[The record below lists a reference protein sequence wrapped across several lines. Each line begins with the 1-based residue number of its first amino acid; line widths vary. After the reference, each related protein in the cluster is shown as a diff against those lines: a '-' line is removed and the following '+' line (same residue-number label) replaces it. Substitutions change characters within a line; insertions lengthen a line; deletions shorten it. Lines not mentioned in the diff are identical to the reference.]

1 MLFMRKKFLLSG
13 FMFINGCT
21 LTLPISGIDTPN
33 HPSTI
38 ASAPV
43 AAPALETKVKHP
55 RHAMINFI
63 GNVTMKKANELTS
76 YIHKEMNNGV
86 KNFTININSNGGETD
101 AGISV
106 YQYLKALPI
115 SVTTHNIGTAQSAA
129 TIIYCSGSQR
139 YALEHSFFMLHG
151 NATTYNGGMSLV
163 TIEGLL
169 KLNKMR
175 QHSFTEI
182 FKHCANLS
190 TQQSEQYFSSAQA
203 RYFSATEAKDIGL
216 VNTIAAPPLL
226 NPTLIYN
233 ITD

>member
-1 MLFMRKKFLLSG
+1 MLKKFLLCG
-13 FMFINGCT
+13 FVFLNGCT
-21 LTLPISGIDTPN
+21 FTLPITGIETPN
-33 HPSTI
+33 HPSTTT
-38 ASAPV
+38 SAPV
-43 AAPALETKVKHP
+43 AAPTVETKVKHP
-55 RHAMINFI
+55 VNAIVNFI

-115 SVTTHNIGTAQSAA
+115 TVTTHNIGTAQSAA
-129 TIIYCSGSQR
+129 AIIYCSGSKR

-151 NATTYNGGMSLV
+151 NSTTYTGGMSLV
-163 TIEGLL
+163 TIESLF

-175 QHSFTEI
+175 LQSFTEI

-190 TQQSEQYFSSAQA
+190 TEQSAQYFSSAQA
-203 RYFSATEAKDIGL
+203 RYFSAIEAKEIGL
-216 VNTIAAPPLL
+216 VQEILAPPSLT
-226 NPTLIYN
+226 PTLIYN